1 MTQIALYEMID
12 VNVFDAMIFYESR
25 GYSNTFS
32 MGFFQLPLPRT
43 VTLKDSDLV
52 KVKKLNIILSVFRIW
67 IRICEVDVANIM
79 QSGSDLVKMELK
91 HYANCVWD
99 SDSESVKFM

>member
-12 VNVFDAMIFYESR
+12 VDVFDAMIFYESR
-25 GYSNTFS
+25 GYSNTLT

-52 KVKKLNIILSVFRIW
+52 KMKKLNIILSVFR

-79 QSGSDLVKMELK
+79 QSVSGLGYGKDDGVKTL
-91 HYANCVWD
+91 C
-99 SDSESVKFM
+99 